1 MLVAITDQNER
12 FVICSS
18 TPKAIYKK
26 IREERTF
33 FCPQCKQPVQFKI
46 GSVKIPHFSHLSNND
61 CDLRFSEG
69 ESEAHLLGKQQLYEL
84 FQSLQL
90 NVELESYLPFIK
102 QRPDLLVKTSK
113 DNTFAIEFQCSTI
126 SKEKYLYRSKGY
138 LDNNIIPIWIPYT
151 PEVKYFE
158 SGITKISLNEQL
170 RQFIQTTKTQLFLIT
185 YHPYKKQ
192 FVYFSNLLHVKD
204 NRYITRVQTLDLNQQ
219 LFPFY
224 LPKKL
229 TKLEFKQYFKTYVDT
244 KKQFLKYRL
253 HFSRKGVND
262 LFLRSLY
269 ELRLTLSS
277 LPNFIGVPLRGNESM
292 KGFAVEW
299 QAALF
304 YFMQLSGSVYGSIEK
319 QDIFHFLK
327 WAGIDQSDRTI
338 ATVHEYC
345 NLIKKLSIHHVQDS
359 VDDGQ
364 LIDVLYDQFLAL
376 NNGN

>member
-158 SGITKISLNEQL
+158 SEAICIFFKP
-170 RQFIQTTKTQLFLIT
+170 TTCE
-185 YHPYKKQ
+185 
-192 FVYFSNLLHVKD
+192 
-204 NRYITRVQTLDLNQQ
+204 R
-219 LFPFY
+219 
-224 LPKKL
+224 
-229 TKLEFKQYFKTYVDT
+229 
-244 KKQFLKYRL
+244 
-253 HFSRKGVND
+253 
-262 LFLRSLY
+262 
-269 ELRLTLSS
+269 
-277 LPNFIGVPLRGNESM
+277 
-292 KGFAVEW
+292 
-299 QAALF
+299 
-304 YFMQLSGSVYGSIEK
+304 
-319 QDIFHFLK
+319 
-327 WAGIDQSDRTI
+327 
-338 ATVHEYC
+338 
-345 NLIKKLSIHHVQDS
+345 
-359 VDDGQ
+359 
-364 LIDVLYDQFLAL
+364 
-376 NNGN
+376 